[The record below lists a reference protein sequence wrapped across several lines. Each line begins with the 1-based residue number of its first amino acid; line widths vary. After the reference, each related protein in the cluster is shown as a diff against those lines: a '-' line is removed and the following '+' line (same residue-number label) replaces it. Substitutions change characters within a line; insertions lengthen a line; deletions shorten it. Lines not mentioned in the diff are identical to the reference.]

1 MAEITPSYYA
11 WGGRDGW
18 EAICVGIA
26 QGEDPPPEGL
36 DLGNPEADD
45 CTGSG
50 ITALGEQ
57 EYGERKQSKVQLNG
71 HWRYQIEYI
80 PTN

>member
-1 MAEITPSYYA
+1 MGVGQLSESDAVDALRLPFYSSSHPTGSH
-11 WGGRDGW
+11 GW
-18 EAICVGIA
+18 RN
-26 QGEDPPPEGL
+26 QF

-80 PTN
+80 RTN

>member
-26 QGEDPPPEGL
+26 QG
-36 DLGNPEADD
+36 NPDADD

>member
-18 EAICVGIA
+18 EAICVGIV

-36 DLGNPEADD
+36 DLGNPDSLE
-45 CTGSG
+45 
-50 ITALGEQ
+50 
-57 EYGERKQSKVQLNG
+57 
-71 HWRYQIEYI
+71 
-80 PTN
+80 